1 MSIYTLKQQRNI
13 ILIIIILLGLFLS
26 YMLKDIFTAGLGAI
40 VLYTLLR
47 NYFIRLIDYRKWKR
61 SLAALFIIIISFL
74 VIILPFLGLS
84 LMVVDKIS
92 YYSDNMNEIQNII
105 NHFATTL
112 NIDIE
117 HSETFA
123 STIKKLESWVLGS
136 FPSVVNGLLNV
147 FLLISV
153 MYFILYFMFT
163 NYEIFESSLMKYLPF
178 KESNSLLLAEEMQK
192 ITQSNVIGQG
202 IIALAQGIC
211 VGLGFWIFGIED
223 PFFWGVLA
231 TLLSFVPV
239 VGSAMVFI
247 PAGIIEISYDN
258 IYSGVGIII
267 WGAVIVANIDN
278 VLRLIINK
286 KIANIHPLISIIG
299 VIIGLPVF
307 GILGLVFGPM
317 LISFFLLLIKIYENK
332 MGIRPDLETEL
343 INKGDEL
350 SENI

>member
-26 YMLKDIFTAGLGAI
+26 YALKDIFTAGLGAVI
-40 VLYTLLR
+40 LYTLLR
-47 NYFIRLIDYRKWKR
+47 SYFIRLIEIKKWKR
-61 SLAALFIIIISFL
+61 ALAALYIILISFI

-84 LMVVDKIS
+84 FMVVDKIS
-92 YYSDNMNEIQNII
+92 YYSNNLNEIQNII
-105 NHFATTL
+105 NHFAAVL

-123 STIKKLESWVLGS
+123 STIKKLESWLLGS

-163 NYEIFESSLMKYLPF
+163 EYETFESSLMKYLPF

-202 IIALAQGIC
+202 IIALAQGTC
-211 VGLGFWIFGIED
+211 VGLGFWIFNIPD

-231 TLLSFVPV
+231 TLLSFVPI
-239 VGSAMVFI
+239 VGSAMVFV

-258 IYSGVGIII
+258 VYNGVGIII

-299 VIIGLPVF
+299 VIIGIPMF
-307 GILGLVFGPM
+307 GMLGLVFGPM

-332 MGIRPDLETEL
+332 MGIRPDLH
-343 INKGDEL
+343 
-350 SENI
+350 SEIEEIKNE

>member
-1 MSIYTLKQQRNI
+1 
-13 ILIIIILLGLFLS
+13 
-26 YMLKDIFTAGLGAI
+26 
-40 VLYTLLR
+40 
-47 NYFIRLIDYRKWKR
+47 
-61 SLAALFIIIISFL
+61 
-74 VIILPFLGLS
+74 
-84 LMVVDKIS
+84 
-92 YYSDNMNEIQNII
+92 
-105 NHFATTL
+105 
-112 NIDIE
+112 
-117 HSETFA
+117 
-123 STIKKLESWVLGS
+123 
-136 FPSVVNGLLNV
+136 
-147 FLLISV
+147 
-153 MYFILYFMFT
+153 
-163 NYEIFESSLMKYLPF
+163 MKYLPF

-211 VGLGFWIFGIED
+211 VGLGFWIFGIAD

-231 TLLSFVPV
+231 TLLSFVPI
-239 VGSAMVFI
+239 VGSAMVFV

-286 KIANIHPLISIIG
+286 KIANIHPLVSIIG

-332 MGIRPDLETEL
+332 MGVRPDLESEL
-343 INKGDEL
+343 VNKENES
-350 SENI
+350 SENN

>member
-13 ILIIIILLGLFLS
+13 ILIIIIILGLFLS
-26 YMLKDIFTAGLGAI
+26 YALKDIFTAGLGAI
-40 VLYTLLR
+40 ILYTLLR
-47 NYFIRLIDYRKWKR
+47 SYFIRLIDVKKWKR
-61 SLAALFIIIISFL
+61 AVAALYIILISFI

-92 YYSDNMNEIQNII
+92 YYSNNLNEIQNII
-105 NHFATTL
+105 NHFATAL
-112 NIDIE
+112 HIDIE

-163 NYEIFESSLMKYLPF
+163 EYETFESSLMKYLPF

-202 IIALAQGIC
+202 IIALAQGTC
-211 VGLGFWIFGIED
+211 VGLGFWIFSIPD

-231 TLLSFVPV
+231 TLLSFVPI
-239 VGSAMVFI
+239 VGSAMVFV

-258 IYSGVGIII
+258 IYSGIGIII

-299 VIIGLPVF
+299 VIIGIPMF
-307 GILGLVFGPM
+307 GMLGLVFGPM

-332 MGIRPDLETEL
+332 MGIRPELHSELEEIKNESTDK
-343 INKGDEL
+343 N
-350 SENI
+350 